1 MAQVKLRSAVANA
14 TGLREVGPHR
24 FESCQGHHLR
34 PAKTRA
40 REVGY
45 VLAIARNQRI
55 AASDTVRLRVDYV
68 ACGLSDDAWGA
79 PDRLGSKGE
88 RFYNWAWV
96 HDHAGDDG
104 AGLR

>member
-1 MAQVKLRSAVANA
+1 MWGR
-14 TGLREVGPHR
+14 R

-55 AASDTVRLRVDYV
+55 AASDTVRLRVDDV
-68 ACGLSDDAWGA
+68 AGGLSDDAWEQRTCG
-79 PDRLGSKGE
+79 PGSKGE
-88 RFYNWAWV
+88 RFYDWAWV